1 MLGLTFRSSTSA
13 APQAFAPTESRL
25 RAQRLLKR
33 RNYNTAERIRATLR
47 GRTLRK
53 FDAIIMLA
61 VGRYLL
67 YATTKADGPVLRS
80 KRPYAK

>member
-1 MLGLTFRSSTSA
+1 
-13 APQAFAPTESRL
+13 
-25 RAQRLLKR
+25 LKR

-61 VGRYLL
+61 IGR
-67 YATTKADGPVLRS
+67 
-80 KRPYAK
+80 